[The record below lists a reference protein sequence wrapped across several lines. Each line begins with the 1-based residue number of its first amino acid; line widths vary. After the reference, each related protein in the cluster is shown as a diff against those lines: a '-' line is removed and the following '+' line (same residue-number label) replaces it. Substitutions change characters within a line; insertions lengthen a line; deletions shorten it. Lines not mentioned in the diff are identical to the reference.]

1 MSPPRYG
8 QNNGS
13 QPTGEVQVVIQAESD
28 DNQTFDWHTLL
39 RIHEPVG
46 KVARA
51 WATAYGVPPN
61 SVGLDDQS
69 GRELALDSSPAEYG
83 WVPGTLVSLK
93 AYPTEENLMAN
104 EEAAPPASAIVPMPA
119 APKSAPMKR
128 PASAI
133 VPTPAAPKSPPTAA
147 NERRHT
153 LRRRKG
159 SLSRGSASAEA
170 NGPRSAKP
178 KQQPQQQMQK
188 VYARPAGRG
197 GGAPKAAA
205 PGKAAAVIW
214 DQTNPKRPGS
224 NAFDRYERYKRAKSM
239 DEALSMGAITGDI
252 RFDLTRGFLKHR

>member
-1 MSPPRYG
+1 MLPRYG
-8 QNNGS
+8 QDNDRQKISG
-13 QPTGEVQVVIQAESD
+13 VQIMVQAESVD
-28 DNQTFDWHTLL
+28 DKTFDWHTRLC
-39 RIHEPVG
+39 IHEPVSM
-46 KVARA
+46 VARA
-51 WATAYGVPPN
+51 WEAAYGIPPN

-69 GRELALDSSPAEYG
+69 GHELDLDRSPAQYG
-83 WVPGTLVSLK
+83 WAPGTLVSLR
-93 AYPTEENLMAN
+93 AYPTEENLM
-104 EEAAPPASAIVPMPA
+104 ESHEAGPPAWAIAPMPA

-197 GGAPKAAA
+197 GDAPKAAA